1 MSTKIQTMIAS
12 AKDSISFRFT
22 RLLKPQRPDKNLS
35 KFLIVALDTE
45 YVLPVHCPYSPEQ
58 LKEKYGLKQLPPEF
72 IEPRPPFRTFQLA
85 CQGKTTHWKPDRQIS
100 STELCGWILSNLKAW
115 GIDLKPYS
123 VIIVCCHYL
132 LAEAQHLTDVKE
144 RFKAWGGSLYGEVD
158 FQPDQ
163 WLNFNPYNPDI
174 EIEQD
179 KIKFKFVDTYTL
191 FGMSLEKLTQ
201 DTPYPKRKDDFEWRG
216 KPWRWWRAHPNK
228 LFEEDQNEFWQ
239 YAENDCLSLEWCV
252 DHWRQWI
259 WGRWSIDI
267 LRTKTFSGIGL
278 RILKAKISEP
288 LEPYIKQP
296 YLDKDGKPKVKI
308 VFDPLKTRVRDFY
321 LDGYWAGRREV
332 YERGYISELVYA
344 YDISK
349 EYTTAAIMQPLPNA
363 HTKFHLNEIDD
374 SDDLNQFEGMLEV
387 NFEFPDSV
395 QYPCLPVVDERFP
408 KQIYPLKGRSVCGV
422 AEVRLAKRL
431 GAKVYIIRSCVFKP
445 TDEEIN
451 HPIRQCL
458 EEILALANEGK
469 GTPQERFMKNVA
481 NGLIGKF
488 FQRNK
493 LEQREEKWVEQT
505 TVASET
511 SWSPI
516 IAALILSRARAIYS
530 EILTLGTPIYGHTD
544 SVFSRTPID
553 LDAPVIQE
561 LRRFGSEGLKLE
573 NEFELFWTPRAA
585 CFYGR
590 TNEGNVRTARQGIRG
605 QEQDFRKAI
614 EAKLGKSDAPNKTVF
629 LSLKM
634 ASFKDKNL
642 DANLL
647 GHEIVSITDTP
658 FDYDHKRKLLNPKSS
673 LWSESSKTRPWN
685 SIEELL
691 EAVQIKKDKRQR
703 KLKEG
708 FERQTKR
715 EIGQVGRPRTVTEED
730 RTEMFQLL
738 RQGYTKSKIAERFK
752 PKYSRS
758 TVYRILSK

>member
-1 MSTKIQTMIAS
+1 M
-12 AKDSISFRFT
+12 
-22 RLLKPQRPDKNLS
+22 
-35 KFLIVALDTE
+35 
-45 YVLPVHCPYSPEQ
+45 
-58 LKEKYGLKQLPPEF
+58 
-72 IEPRPPFRTFQLA
+72 
-85 CQGKTTHWKPDRQIS
+85 
-100 STELCGWILSNLKAW
+100 
-115 GIDLKPYS
+115 
-123 VIIVCCHYL
+123 
-132 LAEAQHLTDVKE
+132 AEAQHLTDVREK
-144 RFKAWGGSLYGEVD
+144 FKAWGGSLYGEVD

-201 DTPYPKRKDDFEWRG
+201 DTPYPKHKDDFEWLG
-216 KPWRWWRAHPNK
+216 KPWRWWRAHPDK
-228 LFEEDQNEFWQ
+228 LFEEDQNEFWR

-252 DHWRQWI
+252 NYWRHWI
-259 WGRWSIDI
+259 WDRWSIDI

-278 RILKAKISEP
+278 RILKARISEP
-288 LEPYIKQP
+288 LEPYVRHP

-308 VFDPLKTRVRDFY
+308 VFDPSKTQVRDFY

-332 YERGYISELVYA
+332 YERGYISEPVYA

-349 EYTTAAIMQPLPNA
+349 EYTTAAIIQPLPNA
-363 HTKFHLNEIDD
+363 HTKFLFNEIDD

-387 NFEFPDSV
+387 NFEFPGSV
-395 QYPCLPVVDERFP
+395 QYSCLPVVDERFP

-431 GAKVYIIRSCVFKP
+431 GAKIYIIRSCVFKP
-445 TDEEIN
+445 TNVEIN

-458 EEILALANEGK
+458 EEILTLANEGK
-469 GTPQERFMKNVA
+469 GTPQERFMKNIA

-493 LEQREEKWVEQT
+493 LEQREEKWIEQT

-516 IAALILSRARAIYS
+516 LAALILSRARAIYS

-544 SVFSRTPID
+544 SVFSKRSID
-553 LDAPVIQE
+553 LDAPVIRQ
-561 LRRFGSEGLKLE
+561 LREYGSEGLKLE

-585 CFYGR
+585 CYYGR
-590 TNEGNVRTARQGIRG
+590 TKEGKVRTARQGIRG
-605 QEQDFRKAI
+605 QEQDFREAV
-614 EAKLGKSDAPNKTVF
+614 EAKLGKSDAPNRTVF

-647 GHEIVSITDTP
+647 GHEIVTITDTP
-658 FDYDHKRKLLNPKSS
+658 FDYDHKRKLLNPSVK
-673 LWSESSKTRPWN
+673 LWSESSKTRPWT

-703 KLKEG
+703 QLKEG
-708 FERQTKR
+708 FGEQAKR
-715 EIGQVGRPRTVTEED
+715 EIGQVGKPRTVTEED
-730 RTEMFQLL
+730 RTEMFRLL
-738 RQGYTKSKIAERFK
+738 RQGYAKNKIAEQFK
-752 PKYSRS
+752 AKYSRS
-758 TVYRILSK
+758 TVYRILSKCTHEHHSAKT